1 MEDLNSSTP
10 CPYTVTIRRNPHRKA
25 RDTPKYAPQNF
36 NLCEIP
42 PFPNDDVLFAAQN
55 MPEVPSAASIENKQ
69 ENDNLRVFLRIRPL
83 PTESPSRAPHERGKS
98 VWPQNPMK
106 KSSAAAAAASKTSKK
121 KKSSD
126 TSCILVNDSQ
136 SVTLS
141 PPLDLQ
147 DSKRIKSETYRG
159 FSHVFSSDSSQFE
172 VYERMVKPMVDAFLE
187 GESGMVAAL
196 GPSGSGKTHTVFGSP
211 RDPGMV
217 PLVLRHIFKE
227 TLSEAKNSPRSFYIS
242 IFEICT
248 ERGKSEK
255 LYDLLPDGGELS
267 MRQSA
272 IKGLQ
277 EVLISNTEQAE
288 SLIAQAVAKRAT
300 AMTKTN
306 SQSSRSQCIIN
317 IRDVPVMCEGVLN
330 PKSDSVV
337 LSIIDLAGAEREKR
351 TGNQGTRL
359 LESNFINNTLMV
371 FGLCL
376 RSLLEHQKNPK
387 KPLQKHFQNSMLT
400 RYMRDYLVGKK
411 RMTLLLTAKSGVEDY
426 LDTSHL
432 LRQASPYMQIKYNE
446 AEQPNMA
453 PKKRHHQA
461 SSTMD
466 WAKPSPIIRV
476 EHRKKMK
483 LDTSE
488 DAVQNDGTTIDES
501 NTSKKAD
508 SSTLCKLDASHPVSF
523 DLKCDSQSQRERSHI
538 IMRNFAKVLWSV
550 LKEYNSKLKVAEK
563 EIQSLKECIGYE
575 KEKLLVLETE
585 FNEFKAHCT
594 CCRKGKES
602 PKPKLVESD
611 EEPTPTCSQ
620 LDFEKSNR
628 EVLNSLSKNQNS
640 FEMEAVDNISSDTS
654 CAPPSNVS
662 RVDQGDVP
670 ELSTSFTHSDSE
682 NSELC
687 CYDAVTVD
695 EAASKILNE
704 SSELKIVESNGKP
717 MLGACTRSDSKKS
730 NTSDEIDGKPVH
742 GFSWAQPDSEEFD
755 RKSMDGASCTQ
766 SDSEK
771 SDKTNDSDVKSMH
784 RASCTLPDSDES
796 YGKSTHGASCPL
808 PDSDKSDGKSTH
820 GASCTQSDSEKSD
833 KTNDSDAKS
842 MHGASCTLPDS
853 DKSDGKSTHGASCTL
868 PDSDKSDG
876 KSTHGASCAQ
886 SDSEKSDKTND
897 SDAKSMHGAS
907 CTLPDSD
914 KSDGKSTHGA
924 SCTLP
929 DSDKSD
935 GKSTHGASCAQSDSE
950 KSDKTNDSDAK
961 SMHGSS
967 CTLPDSDES
976 DGKSTHGASCTQS
989 NSEKSD
995 KIEESDGKP
1004 MSGAPCIQADS
1015 EKSDREVQ
1023 ASSSKPGHHI
1033 GLEVEDAIKKSC
1045 GSLASSSLIKDVVL
1059 DSSSPEGIS
1068 SSTRD
1073 LVGDPRGEI
1082 GINNSCKPLRP
1093 KRTLMPKSSMLSRD
1107 FTFDIDE
1114 SEKFKGTRKLAA
1126 IDQKISNGS
1135 ITLLRLLKAKNNP
1148 HL

>member
-25 RDTPKYAPQNF
+25 RNTPKYTPQNF
-36 NLCEIP
+36 NLREIP

-136 SVTLS
+136 SVTFS

-501 NTSKKAD
+501 NTSKKD
-508 SSTLCKLDASHPVSF
+508 GSTLCKLDASHPVSF
-523 DLKCDSQSQRERSHI
+523 NLKCDSQSQRERSHI

-594 CCRKGKES
+594 CCKRGKES
-602 PKPKLVESD
+602 TKPKLVESD

-640 FEMEAVDNISSDTS
+640 FEVEAVDNISSDTS

-695 EAASKILNE
+695 EAASKILNVSCFPFVNMCMPYLPYFFFIFMFHHLASVPHE
-704 SSELKIVESNGKP
+704 SSELKIVESNGEP

-730 NTSDEIDGKPVH
+730 NNSDEIDGKPVH

-784 RASCTLPDSDES
+784 GASCTLPDSDES
-796 YGKSTHGASCPL
+796 DGKSTHGASCTL

-833 KTNDSDAKS
+833 KTDDLDAKS

-853 DKSDGKSTHGASCTL
+853 EKSDGKSTHGASCTL

-914 KSDGKSTHGA
+914 
-924 SCTLP
+924 
-929 DSDKSD
+929 
-935 GKSTHGASCAQSDSE
+935 
-950 KSDKTNDSDAK
+950 
-961 SMHGSS
+961 
-967 CTLPDSDES
+967 ES
-976 DGKSTHGASCTQS
+976 DGKSTHGVSCTQS
-989 NSEKSD
+989 NSGKSD

>member
-159 FSHVFSSDSSQFE
+159 FSHVFSSDSSQVRNRTHSLCF
-172 VYERMVKPMVDAFLE
+172 VLLR
-187 GESGMVAAL
+187 SGMVAAL

-501 NTSKKAD
+501 NTSKKD

-842 MHGASCTLPDS
+842 MHG
-853 DKSDGKSTHGASCTL
+853 
-868 PDSDKSDG
+868 
-876 KSTHGASCAQ
+876 
-886 SDSEKSDKTND
+886 
-897 SDAKSMHGAS
+897 
-907 CTLPDSD
+907 
-914 KSDGKSTHGA
+914 
-924 SCTLP
+924 
-929 DSDKSD
+929 
-935 GKSTHGASCAQSDSE
+935 
-950 KSDKTNDSDAK
+950 
-961 SMHGSS
+961 SS

>member
-25 RDTPKYAPQNF
+25 RNTPKYTPQNF
-36 NLCEIP
+36 NLREIP

-501 NTSKKAD
+501 NTSKKD
-508 SSTLCKLDASHPVSF
+508 GSTLCKLDASHPVSF

-575 KEKLLVLETE
+575 KEKVLVLETE

-594 CCRKGKES
+594 CCKRGKES
-602 PKPKLVESD
+602 TKPKLVESD
-611 EEPTPTCSQ
+611 EEPPPTCSQ

-640 FEMEAVDNISSDTS
+640 FEVEAVDNISSDTS

-704 SSELKIVESNGKP
+704 SSELKIVESNGEP

-784 RASCTLPDSDES
+784 GASCTLPDSDES
-796 YGKSTHGASCPL
+796 DGKSTHGASCTL

-833 KTNDSDAKS
+833 KTDDLDAKS

-897 SDAKSMHGAS
+897 SDAKSMHGA
-907 CTLPDSD
+907 
-914 KSDGKSTHGA
+914 
-924 SCTLP
+924 
-929 DSDKSD
+929 
-935 GKSTHGASCAQSDSE
+935 
-950 KSDKTNDSDAK
+950 
-961 SMHGSS
+961 S

-1135 ITLLRLLKAKNNP
+1135 ITLLRLLKANNNP